1 MSVQRFLGAEWATVH
16 GPGEPRRLLTWALD
30 RGFRGLLPAPGP
42 RAIDWHAVR
51 AAAADLPF
59 GFAAVRA
66 SSAMAPVAATAGLV
80 SGREGDQQAALSAIR
95 FAVATARA
103 IGCPR
108 VVLDPGV
115 VPVMGEIEAE
125 DLGEPG
131 YAWTHERAAALLAR
145 RMVQRNQA
153 LDRACR
159 MVHRLVRE
167 CPDIEWSL
175 TVGRSLR
182 TVADR
187 TGLRDL
193 YEDLHQLRLGYWH
206 DAAVA
211 ARRDQVLH
219 EAQGEWLEDFGN
231 RCTGISLGD
240 ASPDGMYLPPGAG
253 GVDYGAIATYV
264 PRSGR
269 HFPAALE
276 LDPSVSP
283 AELAGMQSCLDKYGL

>member
-1 MSVQRFLGAEWATVH
+1 MVH
-16 GPGEPRRLLTWALD
+16 GPAEPRRLLTWALD
-30 RGFRGLLPAPGP
+30 RRFHGFVPAPGP
-42 RAIDWHAVR
+42 RPVDWSALR

-66 SSAMAPVAATAGLV
+66 ASAMAETSATAGLL

-95 FAVATARA
+95 LAVSTARA
-103 IGCPR
+103 VGCPR
-108 VVLDPGV
+108 LVLDPGV

-145 RMVQRNQA
+145 RQVQRNQA

-159 MVHRLVRE
+159 MVHQLVRAY
-167 CPDIEWSL
+167 PDIEWSL

-187 TGLRDL
+187 AGLRDL
-193 YEDLHQLRLGYWH
+193 YEDLHQLRLGFWH

-211 ARRDQVLH
+211 ARREQVLG
-219 EAQGEWLEDFGN
+219 EPQGEWLEDFGN
-231 RCTGISLGD
+231 RCIGISLGD

-253 GVDYGAIATYV
+253 GVDYGGLATYV

-269 HFPAALE
+269 PFPAALE

-283 AELAGMQSCLDKYGL
+283 AELAGMQSCLHKYGL